1 MNPVALNTARPVD
14 APAARAQ
21 DPRKTRFDTLIAT
34 HMGDLFRYAYWLT
47 GSRAVADDLVQE
59 TMLRAWRAIDK
70 LEKPAAAKGW
80 LITILRRENA
90 RRFERYQPE
99 EAGVAVEEL
108 GSQRTEYDTSTEA
121 FVLRQALDVL
131 PAEYREPLLLQVIHG
146 YSQREIAAHLDISVA
161 GAGTRLFRA
170 RRKLR
175 ELVGE
180 AE

>member
-1 MNPVALNTARPVD
+1 MSSLALNTARTSD
-14 APAARAQ
+14 TAAPSAQ
-21 DPRKTRFDTLIAT
+21 DAREVRFDKLVAT
-34 HMGDLFRYAYWLT
+34 HLDDLFRYAYWLT
-47 GSRAVADDLVQE
+47 GNRAIADDLVQE
-59 TMLRAWRAIDK
+59 TMLRAWRALDK
-70 LEKPAAAKGW
+70 LEQPAAAKGW

-99 EAGVAVEEL
+99 EVGVAVEEL

-121 FVLRQALDVL
+121 FVLRQALDAL
-131 PAEYREPLLLQVIHG
+131 PSEYREPLLLQVLHG
-146 YSQREIAAHLDISVA
+146 YSQKEIAAHLAISVA

-175 ELVGE
+175 ELLGE